1 MEVADLAQFAQQPFA
16 IFGFHRHVA
25 LATGI
30 PALEQRFGSHH
41 ANLVLNL
48 RHDVEAAIEDQL
60 NAGKALVQTLDQ
72 RDQAGLLGTF
82 IEFPG
87 QTVGIEGVEKEAAIP
102 FLPERC
108 EDTVEQEFRPH
119 RLRQIENQRPPVPV
133 IGQTRG
139 AGNILEPGSRGMRL
153 TDAHISVE
161 FAVRLAIT
169 HGVVT
174 VVRINDD
181 DVERLELIQRRIRSI
196 EQGDRRRI
204 GEGG

>member
-1 MEVADLAQFAQQPFA
+1 
-16 IFGFHRHVA
+16 
-25 LATGI
+25 
-30 PALEQRFGSHH
+30 
-41 ANLVLNL
+41 
-48 RHDVEAAIEDQL
+48 
-60 NAGKALVQTLDQ
+60 
-72 RDQAGLLGTF
+72 
-82 IEFPG
+82 
-87 QTVGIEGVEKEAAIP
+87 
-102 FLPERC
+102 
-108 EDTVEQEFRPH
+108 
-119 RLRQIENQRPPVPV
+119 
-133 IGQTRG
+133 
-139 AGNILEPGSRGMRL
+139 MRL